1 MRCCMKNKIQIISI
15 LISVVLIAALIYVS
29 DVNEI
34 VATLSHTNLLLIA
47 LGLSLWPLNS
57 VMRSERWRY
66 ILKKSGI
73 KISFGTAYK
82 VYLAGAFVS
91 NMTPAK
97 VGDPIRNVVL
107 KKKTGKDFGLSLS
120 STIVERIFDV
130 LVAISIS
137 VVGMLMLSSM
147 MTGILQWLVIAIV
160 IFAAGV
166 VFVIIVV
173 SSKIL
178 MRRVLSF
185 VVRMF
190 SFIGSVKKL
199 EGGVLKFSDNL
210 HSTFVMYKD
219 KKMWVITFVWSFV
232 IWLIEGVTLFIAFM
246 SLGLPVTLLAAV
258 VVVPISALIGVVFLL
273 PGGLGPNEYATVAFF
288 SVLFNLSWAQITSAT
303 IIGRL
308 LSFWIYIAA
317 GAIVFSTM
325 KYEHKFID

>member
-1 MRCCMKNKIQIISI
+1 MKNKIHIISI
-15 LISVVLIAALIYVS
+15 LISVALIAALIYVS

-47 LGLSLWPLNS
+47 LGLLLWPLNS
-57 VMRSERWRY
+57 VMRAERWRY

-82 VYLAGAFVS
+82 VYLAGMFVS

-97 VGDPIRNVVL
+97 VGDPIRNVIL
-107 KKKTGKDFGLSLS
+107 KKKTGRDFGLSLS

-130 LVAISIS
+130 LVAITIS

-147 MTGILQWLVIAIV
+147 MTGILQWLMIAII

-173 SSKIL
+173 SSKTL
-178 MRRVLSF
+178 MRRMLLF
-185 VVRMF
+185 AVRTF
-190 SFIGSVKKL
+190 SFIGFVKNL
-199 EGGVLKFSDNL
+199 EKGVLKFSDNL

-219 KKMWVITFVWSFV
+219 KKMWVIIFVWSFV
-232 IWLIEGVTLFIAFM
+232 IWLIEGVTLFIAFV
-246 SLGLPVTLLAAV
+246 SLGLPVTLLAAF
-258 VVVPISALIGVVFLL
+258 VVVPISALIGVIFLL